1 MKKILFT
8 LSFVMFGFSILAL
21 KPYKKNK
28 NRIKKAIIF
37 GTSCFIF
44 FLLNINAYSFNIKL
58 DKDSRQ
64 RILFDESWKF
74 NQGDISSAERVD
86 FNDDKWRLLKLPHD
100 WSIEGK
106 YDENASTGG
115 SGGYL
120 PTGIGWYRKHFK
132 ISKGSQNFLIEFD
145 GVNMNS
151 EVWVNGNY
159 LGKHANGYISF
170 YYDMTPYLKDGEN
183 LIAVKVDNSVQT
195 NSRWY
200 SGSGI
205 YRHVWLDIADPLHIS
220 QWGTYITT
228 PLVDSLSATVCIK
241 TKVENNYADMKNAV
255 LNSRIIDSQ
264 GKTVAEIE
272 SPVIVKAGEKKEF
285 TQFVNVTNP
294 SLWSVD
300 APTMY
305 KLNSYIKVNDK
316 IVDSFESPFGIR
328 SIEFNAMK
336 GFLLNGQRVKI
347 NGVCLHHDAGCLG
360 TAVPVQVWERR
371 FKILKDMGCNAIR
384 TSHNAMAP
392 EFMDLCDRMGF
403 LVMDEPFDEWEEG
416 KGNTTSA
423 YHIYFK
429 ENWKNDL
436 VSFIHRDRN
445 HPSVV
450 IWSAGNEIPEQVTTR
465 GQKVLKQLLDVFH
478 AEGSTRPVTTA
489 NDRIAA
495 EGSPALLPFLEME
508 DVVGY
513 NYVDRWHERREPYY
527 SVDKIN
533 HPDWI
538 MIGTENVSVR
548 GVRGAYSL
556 ADESN
561 NRYGLAYPTSMIR
574 TEQLWKFTATRDYV
588 CGDFMWTGIDY
599 LGESHWP
606 VRASSSG
613 VIDMAGFLKDG
624 YYFYQSQWTKNP
636 MIHLLPHWN
645 WKGKEGE
652 IIPVIAYSNCDAV
665 ELFVNGKSYGEQK
678 LEFPRPGNSGSWNTY
693 DKPPVNG
700 TTADLHLTWNIPY
713 EPGTLKAVGKRN
725 GEIVYT
731 TTVATAGVPAAL
743 RVSADKKS
751 ITSNGEDI
759 VHIKVEIV
767 DVNGTVVPDANNE
780 IQFEVKGEG
789 KLIGVENGNQS
800 DLTSPTSK
808 IKKAFNGLIL
818 GYIQSTQKK
827 GNIDIKVSS
836 NGLKDA
842 EITIEDLKNNI
853 VKL

>member
-1 MKKILFT
+1 M
-8 LSFVMFGFSILAL
+8 
-21 KPYKKNK
+21 KNK
-28 NRIKKAIIF
+28 RLISIVIIF
-37 GTSCFIF
+37 GISYFMF
-44 FLLNINAYSFNIKL
+44 AALNIYALPSDIKL
-58 DKDSRQ
+58 DKVSRH
-64 RILFDESWKF
+64 RSLFDESWKF
-74 NQGDISSAERVD
+74 YQGDISGAEKVG
-86 FNDDKWRLLKLPHD
+86 FNDAGWRSLKLPHD
-100 WSIEGK
+100 WSIEGE
-106 YDENASTGG
+106 YDEKASTGG

-120 PTGIGWYRKHFK
+120 PTGIGWYRKNFN
-132 ISKGSQNFLIEFD
+132 ISKGSQNFWIEFD
-145 GVNMNS
+145 GVYMNS

-183 LIAVKVDNSVQT
+183 VIAVKVDNSVQT

-228 PLVDSLSATVCIK
+228 PFIDSLSATVCIK
-241 TKVENNYADMKNAV
+241 TKVENNYTDIKNLV
-255 LNSRIIDSQ
+255 LVSRIVDSQ
-264 GKTVAEIE
+264 GKVVAEIE
-272 SPVIVKAGEKKEF
+272 NPVIVNAGEKKEF
-285 TQFVNVTNP
+285 TQFVNVANP

-300 APTMY
+300 SPSMY
-305 KLNSYIKVNDK
+305 KLKSFIKLNNKVVDNS
-316 IVDSFESPFGIR
+316 ESPFGIR

-336 GFLLNGQRVKI
+336 GFLLNGKRVKM

-360 TAVPVQVWERR
+360 AAVPIQVWERR
-371 FKILKDMGCNAIR
+371 LKILKDMGCNAIR
-384 TSHNAMAP
+384 TSHNARAP

-436 VSFIHRDRN
+436 LSFIHRDRN

-450 IWSAGNEIPEQVTTR
+450 IWSAGNEIREQFTTH

-478 AEGSTRPVTTA
+478 AEGTTRPVTTA
-489 NDRIAA
+489 NDGI
-495 EGSPALLPFLEME
+495 GSDGDPTLLPFLEME

-513 NYVDRWHERREPYY
+513 NYVDRWHERREQYY

-533 HPDWI
+533 HPKWI

-556 ADESN
+556 EDDSN
-561 NRYGLAYPTSMIR
+561 NKYGLAYPTSMIR
-574 TEQLWKFTATRDYV
+574 AEQLWKFTATRDYV

-599 LGESHWP
+599 LGESRWP

-613 VIDMAGFLKDG
+613 VIDMAGFPKDG
-624 YYFYQSQWTKNP
+624 YYFYQSQWTKDP

-645 WKGKEGE
+645 WKGKEGK

-731 TTVATAGVPAAL
+731 TTVATAGAPAAL

-751 ITSNGEDI
+751 INSDGEDI

-780 IQFEVKGEG
+780 IRFEVKGEG
-789 KLIGVENGNQS
+789 KLIGVENGNQR

-818 GYIQSTQKK
+818 GYVQSTQKK
-827 GNIDIKVSS
+827 GNIKIKVSS
-836 NGLKDA
+836 NGLKDS
-842 EITIEDLKNNI
+842 EITIETLKKI
-853 VKL
+853 IL